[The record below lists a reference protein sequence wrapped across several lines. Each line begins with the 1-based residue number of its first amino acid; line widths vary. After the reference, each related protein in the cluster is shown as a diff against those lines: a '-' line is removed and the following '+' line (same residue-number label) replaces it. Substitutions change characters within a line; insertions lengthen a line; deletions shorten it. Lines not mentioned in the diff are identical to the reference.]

1 MSSRVKVKQA
11 NRMVR
16 EQLARERRRRRTI
29 IVSIVAAAALVVAG
43 LVGWAIYAN
52 QAPPAS
58 FATPAHASKDGTGI
72 VVSTGTATVDFYQD
86 FLCPICKQFESQ
98 ASSTL
103 DSMVAQKK
111 IALVYHPIA
120 ILDDRTSPPGYSTRA
135 GAAAACA
142 ADVGKFLEYFKA
154 LYAKQPGEGSAGLS
168 NDQLVQIGVGV
179 GLTDNTF
186 AQCVTSQKYGN
197 WVAHN
202 TDTAAGKNIQG
213 TPTVLVNGKQIQNTV
228 NALQQAVG

>member
-1 MSSRVKVKQA
+1 MCWGKHERSAARSDRGHSMSSRAKVKQA

-16 EQLARERRRRRTI
+16 EQLAREQRRRRTI

-111 IALVYHPIA
+111 IALVY
-120 ILDDRTSPPGYSTRA
+120 
-135 GAAAACA
+135 
-142 ADVGKFLEYFKA
+142 
-154 LYAKQPGEGSAGLS
+154 
-168 NDQLVQIGVGV
+168 
-179 GLTDNTF
+179 
-186 AQCVTSQKYGN
+186 
-197 WVAHN
+197 
-202 TDTAAGKNIQG
+202 
-213 TPTVLVNGKQIQNTV
+213 
-228 NALQQAVG
+228 